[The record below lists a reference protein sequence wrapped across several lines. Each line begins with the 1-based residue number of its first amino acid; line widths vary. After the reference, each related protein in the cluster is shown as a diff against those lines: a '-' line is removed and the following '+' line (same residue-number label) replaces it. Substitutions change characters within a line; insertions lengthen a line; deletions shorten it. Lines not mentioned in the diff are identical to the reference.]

1 MGESF
6 QGLICGLGALV
17 SRAVQPSARR
27 ARLSLSTL
35 LLDSKGSPML
45 EAIVGI
51 TIFAVV
57 GAAVLGG
64 VSTTRRTG
72 ASIERQGVAE
82 TIARN
87 QIENLFSQPYRPPG
101 TSYAT
106 STSSVVLPPG
116 FNVTLTTQVPRKPAV
131 ELSRSSRADPSA
143 GRWTLA
149 LRDRAAL
156 PQPSR

>member
-1 MGESF
+1 MGEAF
-6 QGLICGLGALV
+6 QRLVSGLGALV
-17 SRAVQPSARR
+17 SRAVQPLARQ

-35 LLDSKGSPML
+35 LLDGKGSPML

-72 ASIERQGVAE
+72 AAIERQGVAE

-116 FNVTLTTQVPRKPAV
+116 FNVTLTTQEVVVSDTNV
-131 ELSRSSRADPSA
+131 EKIIVTVTHEGKTVLTVETMRSRPE
-143 GRWTLA
+143 G
-149 LRDRAAL
+149 
-156 PQPSR
+156 